1 MGTIDPQ
8 VWELQTPAFI
18 LKEDELRGDI
28 SGFQKALSSRF
39 SESIVGYSV
48 KTNSLPYSLSIAR
61 EEGCYAEV
69 VSYHEYA
76 LAIKCGFDKSHIIY
90 NGPLKSKETFLDAI
104 TNGAIVNLE
113 TWREIEWLR
122 ELPEDNTWEVGIR
135 LNIDISQVSPE
146 DADHEEDDSR
156 FGFSA
161 ESGDLAEAL
170 SRVRS
175 LSYVKLTGLHIHRT
189 SKARRV
195 SFYSHSIQYAL
206 EVIDSYGIDLSY
218 IDIGGGYFGPMAG
231 KPTFEDYAGA
241 IQEAL
246 GDKYADL
253 KVIVEPGNAL
263 VASAY
268 DYIMSVIDVK
278 QHNHKT
284 YVTTDGTRN
293 DVDPFF
299 HKSSYFWTPLIK
311 GDTEK
316 SVAPQVIGGLTCL
329 EYDRLMELEP
339 GTTSLRAGDRIYLE
353 RVGAYTMALT
363 PLFIHYFPIIYSRR
377 GDSYRVIRQE
387 WGEEEFIQKSIY

>member
-8 VWELQTPAFI
+8 VWELRTPAFI

-69 VSYHEYA
+69 VSYHEYE
-76 LAIKCGFDKSHIIY
+76 LAIKCGFEKSHIIY
-90 NGPLKSKETFLDAI
+90 NGPLKSRETFLDAI
-104 TNGAIVNLE
+104 TNGAIVNIE
-113 TWREIEWLR
+113 TWREIEWL
-122 ELPEDNTWEVGIR
+122 EDLPKENIWPVGIR
-135 LNIDISQVSPE
+135 MNIDISHVSPE

-161 ESGDLAEAL
+161 KSGDLKEAL
-170 SRVRS
+170 RRIRS
-175 LSYVKLTGLHIHRT
+175 LSHVKLTGLHIHRT

-195 SFYSHSIQYAL
+195 SFYSHSIQYAI
-206 EVIDSYGIDLSY
+206 EVIDSYGIDPSY
-218 IDIGGGYFGPMAG
+218 IDVGGGYFGPMPG
-231 KPTFEDYAGA
+231 KPTFEDYARA

-246 GDKYADL
+246 GSKYADL

-263 VASAY
+263 VASAF

-284 YVTTDGTRN
+284 YITTDGTRN

-299 HKSSYFWTPLIK
+299 HKSSYFWTPLTR
-311 GDTEK
+311 GEREK
-316 SVAPQVIGGLTCL
+316 SDAPQVIGGLTCL

-339 GTTSLRAGDRIYLE
+339 GTSALRVGDRIHLE

-363 PLFIHYFPIIYSRR
+363 PLFIHYFPIVYSKC
-377 GDSYRVIRQE
+377 GDTFRVIRQE
-387 WGEEEFIQKSIY
+387 WGAEEFIQKSIY